1 MSSTKKPNQQTRRD
15 FLRGASMAT
24 TGFFIVPRHVLG
36 RGFLAPSDRLTVAAI
51 GAGGKGHDDL
61 RNFYGSG
68 KVDVAYLCDVDDR
81 QAAASI
87 KEYPKAKYY
96 KDFREML
103 DKEHKHFDAV
113 SVSTPDNIHA
123 VAALAAMQLN
133 KHVYVQKPMT
143 HDIYEARTLTE
154 AAKRYKVVAQM
165 GNQGSS
171 GDGVRLMQ
179 EWYNGG
185 LIGDATAIHVWTNRP
200 VWPQGGLKPAGKEDV
215 PKELDWDLWQGPA
228 SASDYHKDY
237 LPFNWRG
244 WWAYGTGA
252 LGDMGCHL
260 IDPAFKTV
268 GLGYPSE
275 VECSMAS
282 TYQVMWNPLDHPD
295 SCPVSSSVKMK
306 FPGKPGK
313 PDVALYWM
321 DGGILPERPEE
332 LGPDERMGNEDGGA
346 IITGTKG
353 KIMCSCYGANPT
365 LLPTSRMSEA
375 ANVPKTLARVP
386 EGHYVQWVNACIAGY
401 GQKEL
406 SSPFDYAGPLTET
419 ILMGNLALRSYNI
432 RGTNGKGYPGRKK
445 LLWDAVNMKITN
457 FDEANQFV
465 KREYRAG
472 YKLGV

>member
-1 MSSTKKPNQQTRRD
+1 MSTKRKNSRRGFIRD
-15 FLRGASMAT
+15 TSMAA

-36 RGFLAPSDRLTVAAI
+36 KGFLAPSDRLTIAAI
-51 GAGGKGHDDL
+51 GAGGKGGDDL

-68 KVDVAYLCDVDDR
+68 KVDVAFLCDVDDR
-81 QAAASI
+81 QAANSV
-87 KEYPKAKYY
+87 KTYTKAKYY

-113 SVSTPDNIHA
+113 SVSVPDNCHA
-123 VAALAAMQLN
+123 VAAMAAMQLG

-143 HDIYEARTLTE
+143 HDIYEARTMTE

-179 EWYNGG
+179 EWYNAG
-185 LIGDATAIHVWTNRP
+185 LIGDATAIHVWTHRP
-200 VWPQGGLKPAGKEDV
+200 VWPQGGLKPTTKDEI
-215 PKELDWDLWQGPA
+215 PKELDWELWQGPA
-228 SASDYHKDY
+228 AADEYHKEF

-275 VECSMAS
+275 VECSMS
-282 TYQVMWNPLDHPD
+282 TLYQVMWTPLAHPD

-321 DGGILPERPEE
+321 DGGIQPERPDE
-332 LGPDERMGNEDGGA
+332 LGPNEQMGGSDGGV

-353 KIMCSCYGANPT
+353 KMMCGTYGANPT
-365 LLPTSRMSEA
+365 LLPTTRMSET

-419 ILMGNLALRSYNI
+419 ILMGNLALRSFNI
-432 RGTNGKGYPGRKK
+432 RDTSGHYPGRKK
-445 LLWDAVNMKITN
+445 LLWDAANMKITN

-465 KREYRAG
+465 KREYRQG
-472 YKLGV
+472 WKL

>member
-1 MSSTKKPNQQTRRD
+1 
-15 FLRGASMAT
+15 
-24 TGFFIVPRHVLG
+24 
-36 RGFLAPSDRLTVAAI
+36 
-51 GAGGKGHDDL
+51 
-61 RNFYGSG
+61 
-68 KVDVAYLCDVDDR
+68 
-81 QAAASI
+81 
-87 KEYPKAKYY
+87 
-96 KDFREML
+96 
-103 DKEHKHFDAV
+103 
-113 SVSTPDNIHA
+113 
-123 VAALAAMQLN
+123 
-133 KHVYVQKPMT
+133 
-143 HDIYEARTLTE
+143 
-154 AAKRYKVVAQM
+154 
-165 GNQGSS
+165 
-171 GDGVRLMQ
+171 
-179 EWYNGG
+179 
-185 LIGDATAIHVWTNRP
+185 
-200 VWPQGGLKPAGKEDV
+200 
-215 PKELDWDLWQGPA
+215 
-228 SASDYHKDY
+228 
-237 LPFNWRG
+237 
-244 WWAYGTGA
+244 
-252 LGDMGCHL
+252 MGCHL

-282 TYQVMWNPLDHPD
+282 TYQVMWYPLDHPD

-313 PDVALYWM
+313 PDVTLYWM
-321 DGGILPERPEE
+321 DGGIQPERPEE

-375 ANVPKTLARVP
+375 SSIPKTIARVP

-401 GQKEL
+401 GQKTL

-472 YKLGV
+472 YKLGA